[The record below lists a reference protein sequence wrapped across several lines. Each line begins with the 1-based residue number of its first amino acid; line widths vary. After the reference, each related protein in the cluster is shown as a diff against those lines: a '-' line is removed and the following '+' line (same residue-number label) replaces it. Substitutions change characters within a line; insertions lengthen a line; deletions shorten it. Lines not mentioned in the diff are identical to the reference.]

1 MPIKG
6 LTDRRETSFPK
17 IGDVRKGG
25 KRPDDK
31 HIGKDLT
38 YFRVEFGEHE
48 AEAAARFLEVY
59 GAEPREINVMLPFA
73 EIDRNF
79 EAWQEAYTAGALQHR
94 CDGETCVIWRD
105 PTGELHH
112 EPKPCPGGCVPVGRL
127 KIIIPELRRLAYVV
141 VHTTSR
147 WDIVEITANLEALSR
162 LTGNG
167 VNGIPL
173 VLKRRPRQVST
184 PAIDPKTHQP
194 TGKRVRREKWML
206 SIEADPAWVDA
217 QIGHMRLLSM
227 PGGQDAPPSLAAGA
241 DLLTGEIIGGDDDD
255 LDAEDDG
262 DWGDDPEDAA
272 PEMTAP
278 PEPEA
283 ELAAQTPPEV
293 QAAMDYTT
301 KAGKRLGQMSTSEL
315 NNLLDWCNAHA
326 DNETIKEPRHHI
338 ETLLAYMAGFEQ
350 PADDEQETL
359 L

>member
-127 KIIIPELRRLAYVV
+127 KAIIPELRRLAYVV
-141 VHTTSR
+141 VHTKSR
-147 WDIVEITANLEALSR
+147 WDIVELTANLEALSR

-173 VLKRRPRQVST
+173 VLKRRPRMIST
-184 PAIDPKTHQP
+184 PGQN
-194 TGKRVRREKWML
+194 GKRVRREKWML

-272 PEMTAP
+272 PVTTAP

-283 ELAAQTPPEV
+283 EPAAQTPPEV

-301 KAGKRLGQMSTSEL
+301 KSGKRLGQMSIGEL
-315 NNLLDWCNAHA
+315 EGILEWCDAQPADKVATPRKHVLTLLD
-326 DNETIKEPRHHI
+326 
-338 ETLLAYMAGFEQ
+338 YMRVFEQ
-350 PADDEQETL
+350 PADDDPETL